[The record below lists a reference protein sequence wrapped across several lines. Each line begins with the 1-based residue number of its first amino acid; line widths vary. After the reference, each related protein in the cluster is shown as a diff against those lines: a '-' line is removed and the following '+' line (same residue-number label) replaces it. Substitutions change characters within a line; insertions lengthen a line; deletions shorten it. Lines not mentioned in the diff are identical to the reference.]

1 METILQA
8 VELLI
13 QIEQDLSVPK
23 NVRVKVKNA
32 MVALQEEGLELALKI
47 NKSLQELDDVAADP
61 NIPSFTRTQIWNV
74 VSLLEINKP

>member
-32 MVALQEEGLELALKI
+32 MTALQEESLEQALKI
-47 NKSLQELDDVAADP
+47 NKSLQELDDIAADP

-74 VSLLEINKP
+74 VSLLETQKP

>member
-32 MVALQEEGLELALKI
+32 MTALQEESLEQALKI
-47 NKSLQELDDVAADP
+47 NKSLQELDDIADDP

-74 VSLLEINKP
+74 VSLLETQKP